1 MLTENKLEK
10 NEEVALLTWE
20 LYLKENYL
28 QNQQFQHRQWPE
40 QKIQDISE
48 KYRGWRPWGIHPAS
62 HVLQPQSHPMC
73 GVMGRGPMLNL
84 WERKLDVIVL
94 RQASRDLIVRMTA
107 VRVMMVVMEGMMVEV
122 ITVTMSM

>member
-1 MLTENKLEK
+1 
-10 NEEVALLTWE
+10 
-20 LYLKENYL
+20 
-28 QNQQFQHRQWPE
+28 
-40 QKIQDISE
+40 
-48 KYRGWRPWGIHPAS
+48 
-62 HVLQPQSHPMC
+62 
-73 GVMGRGPMLNL
+73 MGRGPMLNL